1 MVTPAE
7 AARFRAAN
15 RELED
20 RIERNISQLWRGL
33 GAATPQEMRDALV
46 DYVPGLVDTY
56 GRVAATIAAEY
67 FEETTG
73 VSATVADTFNRDA
86 VQGSVRALA
95 GGLWTGE
102 RATVLAGVS
111 AAARR
116 HMLQAGRS
124 TLYESA
130 RRSPGVGYARM
141 PEPGACNWCL
151 LLSSRGAV
159 YTEATVTTVSEAR
172 MFTGTSGREGRRPGE
187 DFHDA
192 CRCDG
197 VAVRD
202 DDELPYDADA
212 LYRDRYMPARLAD
225 PESLVNRDDFSS
237 DAAYEKRV
245 ADLTGMYDGAI
256 AARMRVMFGG
266 G

>member
-1 MVTPAE
+1 MVTAAE
-7 AARFRAAN
+7 AGRYRAAN

-20 RIERNISQLWRGL
+20 RIERSIRQIWQAL
-33 GAATPQEMRDALV
+33 GAASPQEKRDALM
-46 DYVPGLVDTY
+46 DFVPALVSTY
-56 GRVAATIAAEY
+56 GSVASTVAAEY

-73 VSATVADTFNRDA
+73 ATATLVDTFNRDA
-86 VQGSVRALA
+86 VQGSVRAFA
-95 GGLWTGE
+95 GRLWTGE
-102 RATVLAGVS
+102 QATVVAGVS

-130 RRSPGVGYARM
+130 RRTPGVGYARM

-172 MFTGTSGREGRRPGE
+172 MFTGTSGREGRGLGE

-197 VAVRD
+197 VAVRN

-212 LYRDRYMPARLAD
+212 LYRDRYMPARVAE
-225 PESLVNRDDFSS
+225 PESLISRDDFAS
-237 DAAYEKRV
+237 DAAYKKRLS
-245 ADLTGMYDGAI
+245 DLTGMHDGAI